1 MFLTA
6 DELRELTG
14 KLRRA
19 SQVVA
24 LRAMG
29 VEHKVRPDGTVAV
42 LLAHVNKIFG
52 NDVKVTKIKDSK
64 PDWSAM

>member
-6 DELRELTG
+6 HELRELTG
-14 KLRRA
+14 KWRRS
-19 SQVVA
+19 SQVAA

-42 LLAHVNKIFG
+42 LLAHVNKLFG
-52 NDVKVTKIKDSK
+52 HDAKATKKKESQ
-64 PDWSAM
+64 PDWSAI